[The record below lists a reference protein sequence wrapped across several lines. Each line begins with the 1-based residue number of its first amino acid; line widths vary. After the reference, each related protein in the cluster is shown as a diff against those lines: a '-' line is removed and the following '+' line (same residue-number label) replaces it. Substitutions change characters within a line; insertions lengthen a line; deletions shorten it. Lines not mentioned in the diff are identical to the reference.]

1 MDIVPNI
8 NKDNLSKERIE
19 FLKKQD
25 VEYKYIG
32 SIKNKPGLTLFSYNR
47 VTKVVKPAVIE
58 NRVSMGFDRKQHT
71 KRNVV
76 REKDCFYDFA
86 LNTKNFIKHL
96 IKYGLIEK
104 KEDVIV
110 AKKDNM
116 PYT

>member
-1 MDIVPNI
+1 M
-8 NKDNLSKERIE
+8 
-19 FLKKQD
+19 
-25 VEYKYIG
+25 
-32 SIKNKPGLTLFSYNR
+32 FSYNR

-96 IKYGLIEK
+96 INYGLIEK

-110 AKKDNM
+110 AKKTNM
-116 PYT
+116 

>member
-32 SIKNKPGLTLFSYNR
+32 SIRNKPGLTLFSYNR
-47 VTKVVKPAVIE
+47 VTKIVKPAVIE
-58 NRVSMGFDRKQHT
+58 NKVSIGLDKKPHS

-96 IKYGLIEK
+96 ISYGLIEK
-104 KEDVIV
+104 KENFIV
-110 AKKDNM
+110 AKKTNM
-116 PYT
+116 